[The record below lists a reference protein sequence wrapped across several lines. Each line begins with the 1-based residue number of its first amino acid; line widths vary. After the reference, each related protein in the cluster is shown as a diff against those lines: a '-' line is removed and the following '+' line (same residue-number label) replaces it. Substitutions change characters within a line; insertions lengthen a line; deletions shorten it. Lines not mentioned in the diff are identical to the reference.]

1 MPELPEVE
9 TVVRGLRDCILHRE
23 IDKIESQ
30 YPGTVINKTG
40 KKNLPILGEIQSI
53 ERRGKYI
60 IIETAGGFILLIH
73 LRMTGKLVFDGICG
87 VEGTHIRATI
97 HLTGG
102 NKVIFDDIRTF
113 GKIKIFRKEDA
124 IPDISALGVEP
135 LSYLFTAKYLKLKW
149 GNRSAPVK
157 SLMLQQ
163 DIIAGLG
170 NIYACE
176 ILYRCK
182 IHPLVAG
189 KNLTSKQMD
198 RIVEETKQVLQEA
211 IEMNGTSIS
220 DFRRVDEKSGEFQHF
235 LRVYQKKE
243 CPEHHTLEKLKIAGR
258 STYFCPIC
266 QSVKNS

>member
-9 TVVRGLRDCILHRE
+9 TVARGLRDCILHR
-23 IDKIESQ
+23 KIESVESH

-40 KKNLPILGEIQSI
+40 LKKLTFGEIISI
-53 ERRGKYI
+53 QRRGKYI
-60 IIETAGGFILLIH
+60 IIETDRGFIILVH
-73 LRMTGKLVFDGICG
+73 LRMTGKLIFDGICG

-97 HLTGG
+97 HLQGG
-102 NKVIFDDIRTF
+102 NKVVFDDTRTF
-113 GKIKIFRKEDA
+113 GKIKIFNKEDV
-124 IPDISALGVEP
+124 IPDLEKLGVEP
-135 LSYLFTAKYLKLKW
+135 LSYLLTAKYLKKKW
-149 GNRSAPVK
+149 GNRTAPVK

-176 ILYRCK
+176 ILYRSR
-182 IHPLVAG
+182 IHPLISG
-189 KNLTSKQMD
+189 KDLNSKQLD
-198 RIVEETKQVLQEA
+198 SIVDETQQVLKEA

-243 CPEHHTLEKLKIAGR
+243 CPEQHILEKLKIAGR
-258 STYFCPIC
+258 TTYFCPVC
-266 QSVKNS
+266 QKMKK

>member
-9 TVVRGLRDCILHRE
+9 TVVRGLRECILNKDIE
-23 IDKIESQ
+23 GIESH
-30 YPGTVINKTG
+30 YPGTVVNLTG
-40 KKNLPILGEIQSI
+40 KKHLPSLGVINSI
-53 ERRGKYI
+53 KRRGKYI
-60 IIETAGGFILLIH
+60 LIETADGFVILIH
-73 LRMTGKLVFDGICG
+73 LRMTGKLVYDGLCG
-87 VEGTHIRATI
+87 IEGKHARATI
-97 HLTGG
+97 QLRGG
-102 NKVIFDDIRTF
+102 NKLVFDDVRTF
-113 GKIKIFRKEDA
+113 GKIKLFNKGDT
-124 IPDISALGVEP
+124 IPDISGLGIEP
-135 LSYLFTAKYLKLKW
+135 LSYLFTTAYLKQKW

-176 ILYRCK
+176 ILYRSNV
-182 IHPLVAG
+182 HPLTSG
-189 KNLTSKQMD
+189 KRLTSRQLES
-198 RIVEETKQVLQEA
+198 IVKETKQVLQEA

-243 CPEHHTLEKLKIAGR
+243 CPELHTLEKMKIAGR

-266 QSVKNS
+266 QSNKI